1 MFYEK
6 KYLKYKQKYLELKNK
21 NKGGTH
27 INWEYEEIKG
37 DWNKPINDEWDGE
50 MKNVKYSDQL
60 NNEKYYEKI
69 DGKWKGK
76 YKDENYDIYN
86 ESKDNDKK
94 INKYGI
100 WDNQKYYGVDN
111 NNKTKITID
120 NDNATIF
127 KWHKLYDFIQD
138 GHINEKLKNNFDN
151 SWLISYGFNDS
162 FGCIYSFLLYISLTI
177 DTTIVFPKDNKLEKQ
192 EFLTDV
198 IKPLFFKIIDYY
210 EINYFKN
217 NSLKKKFQDVDITLK
232 KLDNSKETFKLCGEN
247 IKENYLALQIC
258 RDKID
263 NIEYDEYS
271 LINSDILNNFSV
283 IFNINILFFY
293 QDNYLLFTP
302 EKNIIKNK
310 IDKESKKE
318 LLKRDTVVIIHDN
331 SKYFVL
337 FNNDDIVKYETLKK
351 IFKI

>member
-1 MFYEK
+1 M
-6 KYLKYKQKYLELKNK
+6 
-21 NKGGTH
+21 
-27 INWEYEEIKG
+27 
-37 DWNKPINDEWDGE
+37 
-50 MKNVKYSDQL
+50 
-60 NNEKYYEKI
+60 
-69 DGKWKGK
+69 
-76 YKDENYDIYN
+76 
-86 ESKDNDKK
+86 
-94 INKYGI
+94 
-100 WDNQKYYGVDN
+100 
-111 NNKTKITID
+111 
-120 NDNATIF
+120 
-127 KWHKLYDFIQD
+127 
-138 GHINEKLKNNFDN
+138 
-151 SWLISYGFNDS
+151 
-162 FGCIYSFLLYISLTI
+162 
-177 DTTIVFPKDNKLEKQ
+177 
-192 EFLTDV
+192 
-198 IKPLFFKIIDYY
+198 
-210 EINYFKN
+210 
-217 NSLKKKFQDVDITLK
+217 K